1 MKKYFLMFLVLTVIF
16 FTCASAYAMSGLE
29 FMSSPA
35 SEKRKVL
42 EPIILDYVAKGY
54 KKVPSWSRLSN
65 KIESVIREKGWG
77 SKNIKS
83 IALDASEGL
92 GMSQ

>member
-29 FMSSPA
+29 FMSSSA
-35 SEKRKVL
+35 SERRKVL

-54 KKVPSWSRLSN
+54 KKVPSWGRLSG
-65 KIESVIREKGWG
+65 KINSLIREKGWG
-77 SKNIKS
+77 SKDIES
-83 IALDASEGL
+83 ITLDASEGL